1 MKLLYCLSSL
11 TLRRFRSTIVVESL
25 LIFFIRVM
33 RNRFVDALKGKS
45 IQFRK
50 IHTFSFP
57 LENLLILSQI
67 IVFIK
72 KKKFVD

>member
-50 IHTFSFP
+50 IHTFLFP
-57 LENLLILSQI
+57 LENLLTLSQI